1 MPEGLLIMKYD
12 NKSGINMKAKYPE
25 EKLNISDGTLMN
37 IFSLHEFSKQAGI
50 ASLTVGE
57 INIATYYTGEDMDYF
72 VILIL
77 DMIENPEDYEE
88 GLKEIS
94 QIILKNLKEE
104 KYIEMLPSLLKQIS
118 DTPQKNMGD

>member
-1 MPEGLLIMKYD
+1 MKYD
-12 NKSGINMKAKYPE
+12 NKSGINIKAKYPE
-25 EKLNISDGTLMN
+25 EKMNINDGTLMN

-94 QIILKNLKEE
+94 QIILKNLKED
-104 KYIEMLPSLLKQIS
+104 KYIEMLPSLFNQIS
-118 DTPQKNMGD
+118 DTPQKNEDD